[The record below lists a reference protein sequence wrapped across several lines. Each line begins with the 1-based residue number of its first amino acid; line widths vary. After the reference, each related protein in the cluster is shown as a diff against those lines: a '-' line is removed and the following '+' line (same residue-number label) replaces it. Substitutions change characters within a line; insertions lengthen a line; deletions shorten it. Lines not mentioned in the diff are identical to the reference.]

1 MVILFGGVIVVTL
14 KIFLEKNQRKVTTFR
29 LELTDPKDPSM
40 MFRNSAIFY
49 LVMLV
54 SLPAWLG
61 CNKPA
66 DGTLPPYQLSYGDSI
81 LYMKP
86 TGDNIVYPITPRA
99 GIYSGFPEGIEI
111 DAATGAINVN
121 NSETGLRYR
130 ITHVSP
136 NGDTSQIK
144 VVLSGI
150 TFTDHFFRLS
160 QGDSVANPVYNAS
173 VFRTLPLSGSNFDE
187 GNVANGGG
195 CSVKTDNGKI
205 NLAESVRNGVFGSN
219 PRNDDKKEV
228 EIKYRINDGSGKSL
242 NKLKVLLYWYN
253 SMADVPQYLW
263 DILNDRSSQGVFL
276 RNGNISSTELAGR
289 TEQLAKPRPPCVII
303 IAN

>member
-1 MVILFGGVIVVTL
+1 MGKNPF
-14 KIFLEKNQRKVTTFR
+14 IFLLLLLISF
-29 LELTDPKDPSM
+29 S
-40 MFRNSAIFY
+40 
-49 LVMLV
+49 
-54 SLPAWLG
+54 AWLS

-66 DGTLPPYQLSYGDSI
+66 DGTDAPYKISYGDSI

-86 TGDNIVYPITPRA
+86 SGTNIVYPIEQRA
-99 GIYSGFPEGIEI
+99 GTYSGFPDGIEI
-111 DAATGAINVN
+111 DDITGAINLD

-130 ITHVSP
+130 ISHTAPDGKV
-136 NGDTSQIK
+136 TTTM

-150 TFTDHFFRLS
+150 TFTDHFFHLS

-173 VFRTLPLSGSNFDE
+173 LSRVLPLSGSNFDE

-195 CSVKTDNGKI
+195 CAVKTDNGKI
-205 NLAESVRNGVFGSN
+205 NLAESIRNGVFGNN
-219 PRNDDKKEV
+219 PNNDDKKEI

-253 SMADVPQYLW
+253 TMADVPQYVW
-263 DILNDRSSQGVFL
+263 DILNDRTTQGVFL
-276 RNGNISSTELAGR
+276 KN
-289 TEQLAKPRPPCVII
+289 EQAAKPRPPCIII